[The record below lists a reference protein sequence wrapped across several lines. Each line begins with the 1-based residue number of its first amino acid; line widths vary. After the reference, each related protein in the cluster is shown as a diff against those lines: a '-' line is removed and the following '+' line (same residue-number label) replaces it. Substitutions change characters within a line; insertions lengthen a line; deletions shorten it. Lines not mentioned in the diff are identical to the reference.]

1 MSAYRSKPAMNLV
14 CGQNLPDSRIGTML
28 IQMKPLLVLGIVVSC
43 GLAIW
48 LALEGNAV
56 IALPLVIVVSA
67 LVRTLVRVIN
77 GKHFRPAETP
87 IAQDSED

>member
-1 MSAYRSKPAMNLV
+1 M
-14 CGQNLPDSRIGTML
+14 
-28 IQMKPLLVLGIVVSC
+28 MKLVLVIGIAVSC

-56 IALPLVIVVSA
+56 MALPLVIVVAA
-67 LVRTLVRVIN
+67 LVRTLVRIVN

>member
-1 MSAYRSKPAMNLV
+1 
-14 CGQNLPDSRIGTML
+14 ML
-28 IQMKPLLVLGIVVSC
+28 ARMKLLLVLGIVVSC

-48 LALEGNAV
+48 LALDGNAV
-56 IALPLVIVVSA
+56 IALPLVIVVAA

>member
-1 MSAYRSKPAMNLV
+1 MPVSDIGANL
-14 CGQNLPDSRIGTML
+14 M
-28 IQMKPLLVLGIVVSC
+28 QMKLLLVLGIVVSC

-56 IALPLVIVVSA
+56 IALPLVIVVGA

-77 GKHFRPAETP
+77 GKRFRPADTP
-87 IAQDSED
+87 IAQDTED